1 MLRGLV
7 ERFFLV
13 TQDTKMKMRLSEI
26 RLQPQR
32 FEKFRGGVQR
42 IGFLHQ
48 HRAEI
53 VMQFRALRLQFD
65 RPAQFADCA
74 IEVSGKIQDP
84 PERAMRLGI
93 VWSEPRGLARL
104 AQPSLQVSLSNKRV
118 TEIHV
123 RLRELGFWFYRDPK

>member
-7 ERFFLV
+7 EGFFLV
-13 TQDTKMKMRLSEI
+13 TQNAKVKMRLREI
-26 RLQPQR
+26 RLHPQR
-32 FEKFRGGVQR
+32 FGKFRSGIQR

-48 HRAEI
+48 HPAEI

-65 RPAQFADCA
+65 GPAQFADGA

-104 AQPSLQVSLSNKRV
+104 AQR
-118 TEIHV
+118 
-123 RLRELGFWFYRDPK
+123 Y